1 MRILKIGNGMIVA
14 LLASTSLIQ
23 CGKSNTAQSKT
34 MDAMECVYVR
44 GLIDFH
50 RCENE
55 EVICYQ
61 GETGL
66 SCKWKKD
73 VGSSR

>member
-1 MRILKIGNGMIVA
+1 
-14 LLASTSLIQ
+14 
-23 CGKSNTAQSKT
+23 

-73 VGSSR
+73 VGSSG